1 MTFERSAR
9 ESVDRGGVAED
20 EFIEIDGNHTVEIG
34 ALFAF
39 CSRLVVNVF
48 NQLGS
53 VDGNGRAVE
62 GVAIVE
68 IEGELAGNVVLLV
81 LAEHIGEDRKQLLE
95 TGCTRAGDLIRK
107 VGRQKLFQSVDNGS
121 DILVNLGAAY
131 DLENAEQSA
140 AGKAGNGILEVEIEN
155 VLDSAVTEGIDLAGG
170 AEQYAGDGAGQRFNY
185 SDYTAVLG

>member
-39 CSRLVVNVF
+39 CGRLVVNVF

-62 GVAIVE
+62 GVALVE

-95 TGCTRAGDLIRK
+95 TGCTRAGDLLRK
-107 VGRQKLFQSVDNGS
+107 FGRQKLFQPVDNGS
-121 DILVNLGAAY
+121 DIIINLIAV
-131 DLENAEQSA
+131 DELENAEQSA

-155 VLDSAVTEGIDLAGG
+155 VLNSAVTEGIDLAGG
-170 AEQYAGDGAGQRFNY
+170 TEQYAGDDFGQRFNY